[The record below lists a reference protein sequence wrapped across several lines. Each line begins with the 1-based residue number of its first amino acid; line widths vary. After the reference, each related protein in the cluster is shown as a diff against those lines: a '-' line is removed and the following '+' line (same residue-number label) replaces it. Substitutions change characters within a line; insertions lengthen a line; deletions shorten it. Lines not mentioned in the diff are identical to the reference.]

1 MNIKAIVLMIAG
13 LFVALWMGQAV
24 GNGDYGTAIAVAGL
38 TVFAVLVSVVGKH
51 YRFEG
56 WAIAI
61 ICACYFVGGKGFAY
75 QRLGSLL
82 FIGEAALLL
91 LIGFHLIRCLGGKN
105 DVLPR
110 HPITIPLLIFQIYG
124 FAHLLIDRSYFPFFF
139 LMKDVAT
146 IYYGLFFFLVFPP
159 MLHRPTREYLLKL
172 LPVISALA
180 LGLLA
185 LFLAVPGLEQQ
196 VFFTTMVR
204 GAPLIMPSIDVLI
217 PVCIAFSAFCY
228 FKHLRVS
235 GLWKIVYLFSS
246 VLCTAP
252 LFAQGKAVFYLAFFL
267 FVGALFFVGHWK
279 FFATGLLIGVLSTT
293 LLYSLIESR
302 IIQDTNG
309 RFESFIN
316 EFSSFDIA
324 GIGSGKQGFAQENVD
339 WRFTWW
345 KMVIEDVMKE
355 NPFYGLGLGSDISTQ
370 FHATYFQ
377 TGIDNT
383 DVLIAR
389 YPHNVL
395 ITIMGRLGIIGLMIF
410 IPICILIV
418 RELWLGMIKLR
429 ASSDEHSPGLAFA
442 WAFVLAGFANAFFQ
456 STFEA
461 PYAAIAFWSML
472 AVLCVMNRQ
481 TDEVTEEEEE
491 FIESE
496 DGILSD
502 GKYVMGS
509 RPV

>member
-1 MNIKAIVLMIAG
+1 
-13 LFVALWMGQAV
+13 
-24 GNGDYGTAIAVAGL
+24 
-38 TVFAVLVSVVGKH
+38 
-51 YRFEG
+51 
-56 WAIAI
+56 
-61 ICACYFVGGKGFAY
+61 
-75 QRLGSLL
+75 
-82 FIGEAALLL
+82 
-91 LIGFHLIRCLGGKN
+91 
-105 DVLPR
+105 
-110 HPITIPLLIFQIYG
+110 
-124 FAHLLIDRSYFPFFF
+124 
-139 LMKDVAT
+139 
-146 IYYGLFFFLVFPP
+146 

-196 VFFTTMVR
+196 VFFATMVR
-204 GAPLIMPSIDVLI
+204 GAPLIMPSIDALI